1 MGVDFRVLYFGMDLY
16 LYRWPSDSDGVIQM
30 ISTTYLNWAKDNNAD
45 VRVKLKN
52 NEVLQGKIKRVWWD
66 DFEDRIE
73 FVGEGGMRKQIGA
86 KDIEIISFL

>member
-1 MGVDFRVLYFGMDLY
+1 
-16 LYRWPSDSDGVIQM
+16 M

-52 NEVLQGKIKRVWWD
+52 NEILQGKIKRVWWD
-66 DFEDRIE
+66 DFEDLIE
-73 FVGEGGMRKQIGA
+73 FVGEGGTRKQIGA

>member
-1 MGVDFRVLYFGMDLY
+1 
-16 LYRWPSDSDGVIQM
+16 M
-30 ISTTYLNWAKDNNAD
+30 ISATYLNWAKDNNVD

-73 FVGEGGMRKQIGA
+73 FVGEDGMRKQIGA